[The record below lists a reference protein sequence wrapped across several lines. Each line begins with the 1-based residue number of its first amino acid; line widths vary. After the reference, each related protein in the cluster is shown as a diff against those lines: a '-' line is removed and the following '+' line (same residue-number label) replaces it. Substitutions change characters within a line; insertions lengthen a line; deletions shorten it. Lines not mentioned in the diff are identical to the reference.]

1 MTFSSTVKEEV
12 SRLDTTKPESIS
24 ELSAIIRNSASI
36 DKSILIHLENNFVA
50 RRIYKLIKSLY
61 DVTPVIT
68 VRKKYFSN
76 GLSYILDVRNKN
88 EEILNDLSI
97 LDNNNNYLNI
107 PKEYIVSD
115 EEAVRAYLRGVFVV
129 SGSVNDPK
137 TSRYHLEFVVDNN
150 SYAQFIKSL
159 LDNYNLNAKII
170 KRTKNY
176 TVYIKEA
183 EKISDFLRVIKA
195 YNAVLYF
202 EDIRIYR
209 DHKNMTNRLNNCEQA
224 NVDKIFMTSSKQI
237 KDIEKLKEYDM
248 IDLLDE
254 RLQELIKYRLEYPE
268 SSLQELSDII
278 SLETG
283 VKITK
288 SGLNHRFRKIKE
300 IVSNL
305 EKKENEK

>member
-1 MTFSSTVKEEV
+1 MTFSSTVKEEA

-76 GLSYILDVRNKN
+76 GLSYILDVRNKT

-97 LDNNNNYLNI
+97 IDSNNNYLNI

-115 EEAVRAYLRGVFVV
+115 EEAVRAYLRGLFVV

-195 YNAVLYF
+195 YSAVLYF

-305 EKKENEK
+305 EKKEKEK

>member
-76 GLSYILDVRNKN
+76 GLSYILDVRNKT

-97 LDNNNNYLNI
+97 IDNNNNYLNI

-150 SYAQFIKSL
+150 PYAQFIKSL

-248 IDLLDE
+248 LDLLDE

>member
-76 GLSYILDVRNKN
+76 GLSYILDVRNKT

-97 LDNNNNYLNI
+97 IDSNNNYLNI

>member
-76 GLSYILDVRNKN
+76 GLSYILDVRNKT

-97 LDNNNNYLNI
+97 MDSNNNYLNI

-115 EEAVRAYLRGVFVV
+115 EETIRAYLRGLFVV

>member
-76 GLSYILDVRNKN
+76 GLSYILDVRNKT

-97 LDNNNNYLNI
+97 IDNNNNYLNI

-115 EEAVRAYLRGVFVV
+115 EETIRAYLRGVFVV

-305 EKKENEK
+305 EKKEKEK